1 MNNKTGKFVAK
12 MKPFRTSIKMV
23 AYDVNLIRK
32 RERMIREAISKVIE
46 RKNLDEK
53 QMVGVMNEIMS
64 GETTPAQ
71 IGSFITAL
79 RMKGETIEEISGA
92 AMVMREKATGI
103 ATGVAVEKGEI
114 LVDTCGTGG
123 DSSGTFNVSTTTA
136 FVVAAAGIPVA
147 KHGNRSVSSKC
158 GSADVLEA
166 LGVNL
171 NLTPEQVGACVKE
184 VGIGFLFAPML
195 HGAMK
200 HAIGP
205 RREIGIRTIFN
216 ILGPLTNPAEANV
229 QLLGVYSPDLC
240 EKLARVLGRLGSL
253 RALVVCG
260 AGNVDEFTVTGD
272 NDVAELSNGEVRTY
286 TVRPED
292 VGFGRSR
299 MVDLK
304 GGDTPEESAGILRDV
319 LGGAEGPKRN
329 MLMLNSGAALYAAGK
344 VPGLKSGVELATQII
359 DSGAALNKLEALINF
374 SKNAS

>member
-1 MNNKTGKFVAK
+1 
-12 MKPFRTSIKMV
+12 
-23 AYDVNLIRK
+23 
-32 RERMIREAISKVIE
+32 MIREAIAKVIE
-46 RKNLDEK
+46 RKDLNEK
-53 QMVGVMNEIMS
+53 QMVEVMNEIMS

-79 RMKGETIEEISGA
+79 RMKGETVEEISGA
-92 AMVMREKATGI
+92 AMVMREKATRI
-103 ATGVAVEKGEI
+103 ETGVAVDEGAI

-136 FVVAAAGIPVA
+136 FVVAASGFPVA

-171 NLTPEQVGACVKE
+171 DLTPEQVGACVKE

-205 RREIGIRTIFN
+205 RREIGVRTIFN
-216 ILGPLTNPAEANV
+216 VLGPLTNPAGANV

-240 EKLARVLGRLGSL
+240 EKLASVLGRLGSR

-272 NDVAELSNGEVRTY
+272 TEVAELNNGEVRTY

-292 VGFGRSR
+292 AGLRRSR
-299 MVDLK
+299 LVDLK
-304 GGDTPEESAGILRDV
+304 GGETPEESAAILRDV
-319 LGGAEGPKRN
+319 LDGAEGPKRD
-329 MLMLNSGAALYAAGK
+329 MLLLNSGAALYATAK
-344 VPGLKSGVELATQII
+344 VPGLKTGVELAAQII
-359 DSGAALNKLEALINF
+359 DSGAALAKLEALINY
-374 SKNAS
+374 SQNAS